1 MNVSAQPLPDRVTA
15 SAAGK
20 LMLNAARLQVAAGY
34 IFPMGTFQVQKWTAA
49 LFIENERAYC
59 LNELGT
65 GKTRSILL
73 AYDALKKAG
82 LAQRMIVLCPLTAM
96 RRTWYREVLLYF
108 PWLKAT
114 ILHGH
119 NKEAR
124 SRKLFEK
131 VDIYIVNHDGLEVL
145 QDSLMERDDID
156 CVCVDEIGGYRNG
169 RAEKTKLLR
178 KYVAPKD
185 YVWGLTGSPIPRAV
199 TDVWGPCSCLTPNT
213 VPKFFTI
220 FRDQLMLKKGPFRW
234 EAKRGAEERAVACMQ
249 PSVRFKLSDVTE
261 LPERV
266 IKYYQA
272 DLTSKQSYVYE
283 AMRKQSI
290 ALVGAHKIDALN
302 AGAVLSK
309 LMQIA
314 IGYVYTRDGK
324 TIHMDNTPRLQLILD
339 LIDST
344 QRKVLLFAPFKSA
357 VAAFSAFLTTNKVSH
372 AVVTGDTTLKN
383 RDQIFGDFQDTSK
396 YKVIAAHPGCMS
408 HSLTLTKANTTIWA
422 GPVTSLET
430 FQQANGRTYRV
441 GQDDKTLV
449 AMVGGTPM
457 EERMYKLLAANENL
471 QNRFLEIVEAI
482 TEDITR

>member
-1 MNVSAQPLPDRVTA
+1 MNIMTAPTQNLPAKVTA
-15 SAAGK
+15 
-20 LMLNAARLQVAAGY
+20 GY
-34 IFPMGTFQVQKWTAA
+34 SFPEGTFQVQKWTAA
-49 LFIENERAYC
+49 LFIENPRGYC
-59 LNELGT
+59 INELGT
-65 GKTRSILL
+65 GKTRSILF
-73 AYDALKKAG
+73 AFDALKKAG
-82 LAQRMIVLCPLTAM
+82 LVQRMIVLCPLTAM

-108 PWLKAT
+108 PWLKSI

-119 NKEAR
+119 NKVDRAK
-124 SRKLFEK
+124 KLLQK

-145 QDSLMERDDID
+145 QESLKERDDID

-178 KYVAPKD
+178 EYVRNKD

-199 TDVWGPCSCLTPNT
+199 TDVWGPCSCLTPHT

-220 FRDQLMLKKGPFRW
+220 FRDQLMLKKDARGFRW
-234 EAKRGAEERAVACMQ
+234 EPKPGAELKAVACMQ
-249 PSVRFKLSDVTE
+249 PSVRFLLSDVTE
-261 LPERV
+261 LPPRV

-272 DLTSKQSYVYE
+272 DLTPKQSYVYE

-290 ALVGAHKIDALN
+290 ALVGDHKIDALN

-357 VAAFSAFLTTNKVSH
+357 VAAFSEFLTTNKVSH

-383 RDQIFGDFQDTSK
+383 RDQIFGDFQDTPK
-396 YKVIAAHPGCMS
+396 YKVICAHPGCMS

-441 GQDDKTLV
+441 GQDEKTLV
-449 AMVGGTPM
+449 AMVGGTAM
-457 EERMYKLLAANENL
+457 EEKMYKLLAKNESL

>member
-1 MNVSAQPLPDRVTA
+1 MNVTVSPLLPTRVNA
-15 SAAGK
+15 NQAAAA
-20 LMLNAARLQVAAGY
+20 MLTAGY
-34 IFPMGTFQVQKWTAA
+34 SFPEGTFQVQKWTAA
-49 LFIENERAYC
+49 LFIENTRGYC
-59 LNELGT
+59 INELGT
-65 GKTRSILL
+65 GKTRSILF
-73 AYDALKKAG
+73 AFDALKKAG
-82 LAQRMIVLCPLTAM
+82 LVTRMIVLCPLSAM

-108 PWLKAT
+108 PGLKSI

-119 NKEAR
+119 NKADR
-124 SRKLFEK
+124 AKKLFQK

-145 QDSLMERDDID
+145 HENLKERDDID

-178 KYVAPKD
+178 EYVRDKD

-199 TDVWGPCSCLTPNT
+199 TDVWGPCSCLTPHT

-220 FRDQLMLKKGPFRW
+220 FRDQLMIKKNQFKW
-234 EAKRGAEERAVACMQ
+234 EAKPGAEQRAVSCMQ
-249 PSVRFKLSDVTE
+249 PSVRFRLDEVTE
-261 LPERV
+261 LPPRV

-272 DLTSKQSYVYE
+272 DLTPKQKYVYE

-290 ALVGAHKIDALN
+290 ALVGEHKIDALN

-314 IGYVYTRDGK
+314 IGYVYTRDAK

-357 VAAFSAFLTTNKVSH
+357 VRAFSEFLTINKVSH

-383 RDQIFGDFQDTSK
+383 RDQIFGDFQDTPK
-396 YKVIAAHPGCMS
+396 YKVICAHPGCMS

-441 GQDDKTLV
+441 GQDEKTLV
-449 AMVGGTPM
+449 AMVGGTAM
-457 EERMYKLLAANENL
+457 EEKMYKLLAKNESL

-482 TEDITR
+482 TEDVTR

>member
-1 MNVSAQPLPDRVTA
+1 
-15 SAAGK
+15 
-20 LMLNAARLQVAAGY
+20 
-34 IFPMGTFQVQKWTAA
+34 
-49 LFIENERAYC
+49 
-59 LNELGT
+59 
-65 GKTRSILL
+65 
-73 AYDALKKAG
+73 
-82 LAQRMIVLCPLTAM
+82 M
-96 RRTWYREVLLYF
+96 RRTWYREVLLFF
-108 PWLKAT
+108 PHLKAV

-119 NKEAR
+119 SKGDRA
-124 SRKLFEK
+124 RKLLQK
-131 VDIYIVNHDGLEVL
+131 VDIYIVNHDGLDVL
-145 QDSLMERDDID
+145 QESLMERDDID

-199 TDVWGPCSCLTPNT
+199 TDVWGPCSCLTPHT

-220 FRDQLMLKKGPFRW
+220 FRDQLMLKKTQFKW
-234 EAKRGAEERAVACMQ
+234 EPKPGAEERAVACMQ

-261 LPERV
+261 LPPRV

-272 DLTSKQSYVYE
+272 DLTPKQSYVYE

-290 ALVGAHKIDALN
+290 ALVGEHKIDALN

-314 IGYVYTRDGK
+314 LGYVYTRDGK

-357 VAAFSAFLTTNKVSH
+357 VSAFSAFLTTNKISH
-372 AVVTGDTTLKN
+372 AVVTGDTTLKH
-383 RDQIFGDFQDTSK
+383 REQVFADFQDTPR
-396 YKVIAAHPGCMS
+396 YKVIAAHPGCIS

-441 GQDDKTLV
+441 GQDEKTLV
-449 AMVGGTPM
+449 AMVGGTAM
-457 EERMYKLLAANENL
+457 EEKMYKLLAANEKL

-482 TEDITR
+482 TEEITEGVTQ

>member
-1 MNVSAQPLPDRVTA
+1 MNVSVRPLPGRVTPDQA
-15 SAAGK
+15 SW
-20 LMLNAARLQVAAGY
+20 LMLNTAKLQVAAGY
-34 IFPMGTFQVQKWTAA
+34 QFPPEAFQVQKWTTA
-49 LFIENERAYC
+49 LFIENPRGYC
-59 LNELGT
+59 INELGT
-65 GKTRSILL
+65 GKTRSILF
-73 AYDALKKAG
+73 AYDALKRAG
-82 LAQRMIVLCPLTAM
+82 MVQRMIVLCPLTAM
-96 RRTWYREVLLYF
+96 RRTWYREILLYF
-108 PWLKAT
+108 PHLKAM
-114 ILHGH
+114 ILHGT
-119 NKEAR
+119 KEMRA
-124 SRKLFEK
+124 RKLFEK
-131 VDIYIVNHDGLEVL
+131 VDIYIINHDGLEVL
-145 QDSLMERDDID
+145 QESLMERDDID

-185 YVWGLTGSPIPRAV
+185 YVWGMTGSPIPRAV
-199 TDVWGPCSCLTPNT
+199 TDVWGPCSCLTPHT

-234 EAKRGAEERAVACMQ
+234 EAKPGAEERAVACMQ

-272 DLTSKQSYVYE
+272 DLTSKQRYVYE

-357 VAAFSAFLTTNKVSH
+357 VAAFSAFLKTNKIDH
-372 AVVTGDTTLKN
+372 AVVTGETTLKN

-457 EERMYKLLAANENL
+457 EERMYKLLAANEKL

-482 TEDITR
+482 TEDVTR

>member
-1 MNVSAQPLPDRVTA
+1 MLASGVATLVT
-15 SAAGK
+15 
-20 LMLNAARLQVAAGY
+20 GY
-34 IFPMGTFQVQKWTAA
+34 AFPEGTFQVQKWTAA
-49 LFIENERAYC
+49 LFIENTRGYC
-59 LNELGT
+59 INELGT
-65 GKTRSILL
+65 GKTRSILF
-73 AYDALKKAG
+73 AFDALKKAG
-82 LAQRMIVLCPLTAM
+82 LVQRMIVLCPLTAM
-96 RRTWYREVLLYF
+96 RRTWYREILLYF
-108 PWLKAT
+108 PWLKAV
-114 ILHGH
+114 ILHGS
-119 NKEAR
+119 NKIAR
-124 SRKLFEK
+124 AKKLLEK
-131 VDIYIVNHDGLEVL
+131 VDIYIINHDGLEVL
-145 QDSLMERDDID
+145 EESLMERDDID

-178 KYVAPKD
+178 RYVAPKD

-199 TDVWGPCSCLTPNT
+199 TDVWGPCSCLTPHT

-220 FRDQLMLKKGPFRW
+220 FRDQLMLKKGPFGW
-234 EAKRGAEERAVACMQ
+234 TPKPGAEERAVACMQ

-272 DLTSKQSYVYE
+272 DLTPKQAYIYE

-290 ALVGAHKIDALN
+290 ALVGEHKIDALN

-314 IGYVYTRDGK
+314 LGYVYTRDGK

-357 VAAFSAFLTTNKVSH
+357 VHAFSAFLTSNKVHH
-372 AVVTGDTTLKN
+372 AVVTGDTTLKK
-383 RDQIFGDFQDTSK
+383 RDEIFGEFQDTPK
-396 YKVIAAHPGCMS
+396 YKVITAHPGCMS
-408 HSLTLTKANTTIWA
+408 HSLTLTKANTTVWA

-441 GQDDKTLV
+441 GQDERTLV
-449 AMVGGTPM
+449 AMVGGTAM
-457 EERMYKLLAANENL
+457 EEKMYKLLAANEKL

-482 TEDITR
+482 TEELTQ

>member
-1 MNVSAQPLPDRVTA
+1 MNVSVPLPDRVTA
-15 SAAGK
+15 LTAEYA
-20 LMLNAARLQVAAGY
+20 
-34 IFPMGTFQVQKWTAA
+34 FPEGTFQVQKWTTA
-49 LFIENERAYC
+49 LFIENPRGYC
-59 LNELGT
+59 INELGT
-65 GKTRSILL
+65 GKTRSVLF

-82 LAQRMIVLCPLTAM
+82 LVRRMIVLCPLTAM
-96 RRTWYREVLLYF
+96 RRTWYREILLYF

-114 ILHGH
+114 ILHGS
-119 NKEAR
+119 NKIAR
-124 SRKLFEK
+124 SKKLLKK
-131 VDIYIVNHDGLEVL
+131 VDIYIINHDGLEVL
-145 QDSLMERDDID
+145 QESLMEREDID

-169 RAEKTKLLR
+169 RADKTKLLR
-178 KYVAPKD
+178 IYVAPKD

-199 TDVWGPCSCLTPNT
+199 TDVWGPCSCLTPHT

-220 FRDQLMLKKGPFRW
+220 FRDQLMLKKPYNKFGW
-234 EAKRGAEERAVACMQ
+234 EAKPGAEEHAVACMQ
-249 PSVRFKLSDVTE
+249 PSVRFKLSDVIE
-261 LPERV
+261 LPERI

-272 DLTSKQSYVYE
+272 DLTPKQSYVYE
-283 AMRKQSI
+283 AMRKQAI
-290 ALVGAHKIDALN
+290 ALVGEHKVDALN

-357 VAAFSAFLTTNKVSH
+357 VSAFSVFLTANKISH
-372 AVVTGDTTLKN
+372 AVVTGDTSLKK
-383 RDQIFGDFQDTSK
+383 REEIFGDFQDTSK

-449 AMVGGTPM
+449 AMVGGTAM
-457 EERMYKLLAANENL
+457 EEKMYKLLAANEKL

-482 TEDITR
+482 TEEAVGV

>member
-1 MNVSAQPLPDRVTA
+1 MNVSVQPLPARVTY
-15 SAAGK
+15 
-20 LMLNAARLQVAAGY
+20 Q
-34 IFPMGTFQVQKWTAA
+34 FPPEAFQVQKWTTA
-49 LFIENERAYC
+49 LFIENPRGYC
-59 LNELGT
+59 INELGT
-65 GKTRSILL
+65 GKTRSILF
-73 AYDALKKAG
+73 AFDALKQAG
-82 LAQRMIVLCPLTAM
+82 MVQRMIVLCPLSAM

-108 PWLKAT
+108 PHLKAT
-114 ILHGH
+114 ILHGT
-119 NKEAR
+119 KEAR
-124 SRKLFEK
+124 GRKLFEK
-131 VDIYIVNHDGLEVL
+131 VDIYIINHDGLEVL
-145 QDSLMERDDID
+145 QESLMQRDDID

-178 KYVAPKD
+178 QYVMLKD
-185 YVWGLTGSPIPRAV
+185 YVWGMTGSPIPRAV
-199 TDVWGPCSCLTPNT
+199 TDVWGPCSCLTPHT

-220 FRDQLMLKKGPFRW
+220 FRDQLMFKKGPFRW
-234 EAKRGAEERAVACMQ
+234 LPKPNAEERAVACMQ

-272 DLTSKQSYVYE
+272 DLTPKQSYVYE
-283 AMRKQSI
+283 AMRKQAV

-357 VAAFSAFLTTNKVSH
+357 VAAFSAFLTTNKIDH
-372 AVVTGDTTLKN
+372 AVVTGGTTLKN
-383 RDQIFGDFQDTSK
+383 RDQIFADFQDTGK
-396 YKVIAAHPGCMS
+396 YKVITAHPGCMS

-457 EERMYKLLAANENL
+457 EERMYKLLAANEKL

-482 TEDITR
+482 TEEGIAQ

>member
-1 MNVSAQPLPDRVTA
+1 M
-15 SAAGK
+15 
-20 LMLNAARLQVAAGY
+20 
-34 IFPMGTFQVQKWTAA
+34 QKWTAA
-49 LFIENERAYC
+49 LFIENPRAYC
-59 LNELGT
+59 INELGT
-65 GKTRSILL
+65 GKTRSVLF
-73 AYDALKKAG
+73 AFDALKSVG
-82 LAQRMIVLCPLTAM
+82 LVTRMIVLCPLTAM
-96 RRTWYREVLLYF
+96 RRTWYREILLCF
-108 PWLKAT
+108 PRLKAV

-119 NKEAR
+119 SRTAR
-124 SRKLFEK
+124 AQKLLQK
-131 VDIYIVNHDGLEVL
+131 ADIYIINHDGLEVL
-145 QDSLMERDDID
+145 KESLMERDDID

-178 KYVAPKD
+178 EYVRSKD

-220 FRDQLMLKKGPFRW
+220 FRDQLMLKRGPFKW
-234 EAKRGAEERAVACMQ
+234 TPKPGAEERAVSCMQ
-249 PSVRFKLSDVTE
+249 PSVRFRLDEVTE
-261 LPERV
+261 LPPRV

-272 DLTSKQSYVYE
+272 DLTPKQSHIYE

-290 ALVGAHKIDALN
+290 ALVGEHKIDALN

-314 IGYVYTRDGK
+314 IGYVYTRDRK

-344 QRKVLLFAPFKSA
+344 NRKVLLFAPFKSA
-357 VAAFSAFLTTNKVSH
+357 VHAFSAFLATNKISH
-372 AVVTGDTTLKN
+372 AVVTGDTTLKK
-383 RDQIFGDFQDTSK
+383 RDEIFGDFQDSPK

-408 HSLTLTKANTTIWA
+408 HSLTLTQANTTIWA

-441 GQDDKTLV
+441 GQGFKTLV
-449 AMVGGTPM
+449 AMVGGTAM
-457 EERMYKLLAANENL
+457 EEKMYKLLAANEQL

>member
-1 MNVSAQPLPDRVTA
+1 MNVYAPPPLTHRVTA
-15 SAAGK
+15 TANQAGAA
-20 LMLNAARLQVAAGY
+20 MLSAGY
-34 IFPMGTFQVQKWTAA
+34 AFPPDAFQVQKWTAA
-49 LFIENERAYC
+49 LFIENPRGNC
-59 LNELGT
+59 INELGT
-65 GKTRSILL
+65 GKTRSVLF
-73 AYDALKKAG
+73 AFDALKKAG
-82 LAQRMIVLCPLTAM
+82 LVTRMLVMCPLTAM
-96 RRTWYREVLLYF
+96 KRTWYREILLCF
-108 PWLKAT
+108 PWLKAV
-114 ILHGH
+114 ILHGY
-119 NKEAR
+119 NAAKRAE
-124 SRKLFEK
+124 KLLQK
-131 VDIYIVNHDGLEVL
+131 VDIYIINHDGLNVL
-145 QDSLMERDDID
+145 FENLMQREDID

-169 RAEKTKLLR
+169 RADKTRQLR
-178 KYVAPKD
+178 DYVRNKD

-199 TDVWGPCSCLTPNT
+199 TDVWGPCSCLTPHT
-213 VPKFFTI
+213 VPKFFVI
-220 FRDQLMLKKGPFRW
+220 FRDQLMLKKGQFKW
-234 EAKRGAEERAVACMQ
+234 EPKPNAEERAVACMQ

-272 DLTSKQSYVYE
+272 DLTPKQSYIYE

-290 ALVGAHKIDALN
+290 ALVGEHKIDALN

-324 TIHMDNTPRLQLILD
+324 TVHMDNTPRLQLILD

-344 QRKVLLFAPFKSA
+344 NRKVLLFAPFKSA
-357 VAAFSAFLTTNKVSH
+357 VAAFSEFLKTNKVDH

-383 RDQIFGDFQDTSK
+383 RDAIFGDFQDSGR
-396 YKVIAAHPGCMS
+396 YKVICAHPGCMS

-457 EERMYKLLAANENL
+457 EEKMYKLLAANEKL

-482 TEDITR
+482 TEDVTR

>member
-1 MNVSAQPLPDRVTA
+1 MATPNQAG
-15 SAAGK
+15 AA
-20 LMLNAARLQVAAGY
+20 MLAAGY
-34 IFPMGTFQVQKWTAA
+34 AFPEGTFQVQKWTAA
-49 LFIENERAYC
+49 LFIENPRGYC
-59 LNELGT
+59 INELGT
-65 GKTRSILL
+65 GKTRSVLFGF
-73 AYDALKKAG
+73 DALRKAG
-82 LAQRMIVLCPLTAM
+82 LVQRMIVLCPLTAM
-96 RRTWYREVLLYF
+96 RRTWYREVMLYF
-108 PWLKAT
+108 PHLKAI
-114 ILHGH
+114 ILHGP
-119 NKEAR
+119 NKAAR
-124 SRKLFEK
+124 ARKLLEK
-131 VDIYIVNHDGLEVL
+131 VDVYITNHDGLEVL
-145 QDSLMERDDID
+145 RESLMERDDID

-178 KYVAPKD
+178 EFVRNKD

-220 FRDQLMLKKGPFRW
+220 FRDQLMLKKGQFKWVP
-234 EAKRGAEERAVACMQ
+234 KPDAETRAVACMQ

-272 DLTSKQSYVYE
+272 DLTPKQSYVYE

-290 ALVGAHKIDALN
+290 ALVGQHKIDALN

-324 TIHMDNTPRLQLILD
+324 TVHMDNTPRLQLILD

-344 QRKVLLFAPFKSA
+344 NRKVLLFAPFKSA
-357 VAAFSAFLTTNKVSH
+357 VSAFSAFLTTNKIDH
-372 AVVTGDTTLKN
+372 AVVTGDTTLKR
-383 RDQIFGDFQDTSK
+383 RDEIFGDFQDTGK

-408 HSLTLTKANTTIWA
+408 HSLTLTAANTTVWA

-441 GQDDKTLV
+441 GQGHKTLV
-449 AMVGGTPM
+449 GMVGGTPM
-457 EERMYKLLAANENL
+457 EEKMYKLLAANEKL

-482 TEDITR
+482 TEESVGV

>member
-1 MNVSAQPLPDRVTA
+1 MNISAQPLPSRV
-15 SAAGK
+15 SATSSQAAAA
-20 LMLNAARLQVAAGY
+20 MLTAGY
-34 IFPMGTFQVQKWTAA
+34 AFPPEAFQVQKWTTA
-49 LFIENERAYC
+49 LFIENRRGYC
-59 LNELGT
+59 INELGT
-65 GKTRSILL
+65 GKTRSILF
-73 AYDALKKAG
+73 AFDALKQAG
-82 LAQRMIVLCPLTAM
+82 LVQRMIVLCPLTAM
-96 RRTWYREVLLYF
+96 RRTWYREILLCF
-108 PWLKAT
+108 PHLKAI
-114 ILHGH
+114 ILHGTREVRA
-119 NKEAR
+119 K
-124 SRKLFEK
+124 KLLEK
-131 VDIYIVNHDGLEVL
+131 VDIYIINHDGLEVL
-145 QDSLMERDDID
+145 RESLEHRDDID

-178 KYVAPKD
+178 EYVRNKD

-220 FRDQLMLKKGPFRW
+220 FRDQLMLKKGQFKWVP
-234 EAKRGAEERAVACMQ
+234 KPNAEEHAVACMQ
-249 PSVRFKLSDVTE
+249 PSVRFRLDEVTE
-261 LPERV
+261 LPPRV

-272 DLTSKQSYVYE
+272 DLTPKQSYVYE

-290 ALVGAHKIDALN
+290 ALIGENKIDALN

-357 VAAFSAFLTTNKVSH
+357 VAAFSTFLTTNKVSH
-372 AVVTGDTTLKN
+372 AVVTGDTTLKK
-383 RDQIFGDFQDTSK
+383 RDEIFGDFQDTPK
-396 YKVIAAHPGCMS
+396 YKVICAHPGCMS
-408 HSLTLTKANTTIWA
+408 HSLTLTKANTTIWS

-441 GQDDKTLV
+441 GQDEKTLV
-449 AMVGGTPM
+449 AMVGGTAM
-457 EERMYKLLAANENL
+457 EERMYKLLAANEQL

-482 TEDITR
+482 TEDVTR

>member
-1 MNVSAQPLPDRVTA
+1 M
-15 SAAGK
+15 
-20 LMLNAARLQVAAGY
+20 
-34 IFPMGTFQVQKWTAA
+34 VQKWTAA
-49 LFIENERAYC
+49 LFIENPRGYC
-59 LNELGT
+59 INELGT
-65 GKTRSILL
+65 GKTRSVLF
-73 AYDALKKAG
+73 AFDALKKAG
-82 LAQRMIVLCPLTAM
+82 LVQRMIVLCPLTAM
-96 RRTWYREVLLYF
+96 RRTWYREILLYF
-108 PWLKAT
+108 PWLKAV
-114 ILHGH
+114 ILHGT
-119 NKEAR
+119 KTAR
-124 SRKLFEK
+124 AYKLLQK
-131 VDIYIVNHDGLEVL
+131 VDIYIINHDGLEVL
-145 QDSLMERDDID
+145 EGSLMERDDID

-220 FRDQLMLKKGPFRW
+220 FRDQLMLKKGQFKW
-234 EAKRGAEERAVACMQ
+234 EAKPGAEERAVSCMQ

-272 DLTSKQSYVYE
+272 DLTTKQSYVYE
-283 AMRKQSI
+283 AMRKQAV
-290 ALVGAHKIDALN
+290 ALVGEHKIDALN

-324 TIHMDNTPRLQLILD
+324 TVHMDNTPRLQLILD

-357 VAAFSAFLTTNKVSH
+357 VSAFSKFLDANKVSH
-372 AVVTGDTTLKN
+372 AVVTGDTTLKK
-383 RDQIFGDFQDTSK
+383 RDEIFGDFQDTPR
-396 YKVIAAHPGCMS
+396 YKAIVAHPGCMS

-449 AMVGGTPM
+449 AMVGGTAM
-457 EERMYKLLAANENL
+457 EEKMYRLLAANEQL

-482 TEDITR
+482 TEEITEAELTQ

>member
-1 MNVSAQPLPDRVTA
+1 
-15 SAAGK
+15 
-20 LMLNAARLQVAAGY
+20 MLTAGY
-34 IFPMGTFQVQKWTAA
+34 AFPEGTFQVQKWTAA
-49 LFIENERAYC
+49 LFIENPRGYC
-59 LNELGT
+59 INELGT
-65 GKTRSILL
+65 GKTRSILF
-73 AYDALKKAG
+73 AFDALKQAG
-82 LAQRMIVLCPLTAM
+82 LVQRMIVMCPLTAM

-108 PWLKAT
+108 PHLTAV
-114 ILHGH
+114 ILHGS
-119 NKEAR
+119 NKVAR
-124 SRKLFEK
+124 SKKLLQK
-131 VDIYIVNHDGLEVL
+131 VDIYIINHDGLEVL
-145 QDSLMERDDID
+145 EESLMERDDID

-178 KYVAPKD
+178 RYVAPKD
-185 YVWGLTGSPIPRAV
+185 FVWGLTGSPIPRAV

-220 FRDQLMLKKGPFRW
+220 FRDQLMLKKGQFKW
-234 EAKRGAEERAVACMQ
+234 EAKPGAEERAVSCMQ

-266 IKYYQA
+266 IKYYPA
-272 DLTSKQSYVYE
+272 ELTPKQSYIYE

-290 ALVGAHKIDALN
+290 ALVGEHKIDALN

-357 VAAFSAFLTTNKVSH
+357 VSAFSTFLTSNKISH
-372 AVVTGDTTLKN
+372 AVVTGDTTLKK
-383 RDQIFGDFQDTSK
+383 RDEIFGDFQDTPR

-449 AMVGGTPM
+449 AMVGGTAM
-457 EERMYKLLAANENL
+457 EEKMYKLLAANEKL

-482 TEDITR
+482 TTELTTEELTP